1 VTRAAPRGA
10 GLAIVAG
17 LAGLVIAAGGC
28 GPKAVFGLSSD
39 DNNPQAMSRALGVRR
54 LPAHAQPLNATG
66 HPMAFLVTGGTPR
79 HLVAYDLTAGK
90 VAWSVAAAVS
100 SRVEIG
106 GDYVVAREGAELV
119 ARGLADGQV
128 RWKAPI
134 AGTFVGAAADAE
146 RAYLVHRIG
155 TDQHPTWLLAA
166 FDGKTGALLWK
177 APSPGQLGA
186 PAAQGG
192 LVMTPFLTQW
202 LSILDGATGKQLTR
216 IRGLDEQISFV
227 ATTSDAAWFGSRRGV
242 FRLDPLAASG
252 AKAHSTYG
260 SATVPQQLEKA
271 GYGPDAFDPVQAGY
285 SASDRVRIL
294 WRANPTGDGFQF
306 DGGTVAVHYFRYVLG
321 LDPAGHVRWAY
332 SQPRSDLV
340 ASAHTGA
347 ALVAISQAG
356 QLIALDPA
364 TGAVRSRAKVDT
376 GGAPVLGATFD
387 ADGWAPKAA
396 GEPASTTAALVTI
409 ARDRDARFEPVK
421 VLAVSTLATLPGEQV
436 TRDLIAMLGDAR
448 TSSRLRD
455 TVAKVLSSRADPAGL
470 PALVAA
476 LSIRADYLA
485 GTEPI
490 AVGTLARALAA
501 LGGKPLDDA
510 ARASAVDALV
520 GQLRAPTTSIA
531 DARELA
537 LALAAVGGAHARTAL
552 RSYLLVYRA
561 DPELAGANK
570 LVSAVVGALAAGDTE
585 DRAVVRFVA
594 DDPRSQGPVAA
605 EARTALAHPPA
616 AHP

>member
-1 VTRAAPRGA
+1 MAAE
-10 GLAIVAG
+10 
-17 LAGLVIAAGGC
+17 
-28 GPKAVFGLSSD
+28 
-39 DNNPQAMSRALGVRR
+39 
-54 LPAHAQPLNATG
+54 
-66 HPMAFLVTGGTPR
+66 
-79 HLVAYDLTAGK
+79 
-90 VAWSVAAAVS
+90 VS
-100 SRVEIG
+100 SRVEVG
-106 GDYVVAREGAELV
+106 GDFVVAREGADLV
-119 ARGLADGQV
+119 AHGLADGQL

-134 AGTFVGAAADAE
+134 DGTFVGAAADAE

-202 LSILDGATGKQLTR
+202 LSILDGVTGKQLTR

-227 ATTSDAAWFGSRRGV
+227 TTTSDAAWFGSRRGV
-242 FRLDPLAASG
+242 FRLDQLAASG
-252 AKAHSTYG
+252 AKARSTYG

-294 WRANPTGDGFQF
+294 WRAQPTGDGFHF

-347 ALVAISQAG
+347 ALVAVSQAG

-387 ADGWAPKAA
+387 ADGWAPAAA
-396 GEPASTTAALVTI
+396 GEPAEHDRGAGRDRARPRRPVRAGQGAGGLDPGDDAGRAGDQGPDCDARRRAHLGAAARHRGQGAVVARRPRPGCRRWSPRCRSGPTTWPAPSRSRSGPWPGRWPRSAASRSTTRPGP
-409 ARDRDARFEPVK
+409 ARSTPWSASCARRPRR
-421 VLAVSTLATLPGEQV
+421 SPTPGE
-436 TRDLIAMLGDAR
+436 
-448 TSSRLRD
+448 
-455 TVAKVLSSRADPAGL
+455 
-470 PALVAA
+470 LV
-476 LSIRADYLA
+476 D
-485 GTEPI
+485 
-490 AVGTLARALAA
+490 ALAA
-501 LGGKPLDDA
+501 LGG
-510 ARASAVDALV
+510 AR
-520 GQLRAPTTSIA
+520 
-531 DARELA
+531 
-537 LALAAVGGAHARTAL
+537 ARTAL

-561 DPELAGANK
+561 DPEFAGANR
-570 LVSAVVGALAAGDTE
+570 LIGAVVGALAAGGPE

-605 EARTALAHPPA
+605 EARTALAHRPA
-616 AHP
+616 AHPLTGARPARPRTMCVAGRDRPTGVPP